1 MFEKQKPHAKSP
13 NIRQPQPQTPFNVKE
28 ICQGEKSLKIVFY
41 LVYQIID
48 LTHQIEPSVFQCPCF
63 SFSLPICTLMCLCAF
78 KLTLN
83 LKLIPPPSY
92 YIYPINLKDYFY
104 TYVCEKY
111 HFLIDNIDP
120 KADL

>member
-28 ICQGEKSLKIVFY
+28 IYQGEKSLKIVFY

-83 LKLIPPPSY
+83 LKLIPPPLQPPPLLLY
-92 YIYPINLKDYFY
+92 LPNK
-104 TYVCEKY
+104 
-111 HFLIDNIDP
+111 P
-120 KADL
+120 